1 MQLSE
6 IRSESLHSVSI
17 EGLSIRVILVDRK
30 TLEFIY
36 STKAELFTAL
46 HAWAAEARDFGE
58 GGFNERGDE

>member
-46 HAWAAEARDFGE
+46 SEWAAHRQGE
-58 GGFNERGDE
+58 GLVPSP